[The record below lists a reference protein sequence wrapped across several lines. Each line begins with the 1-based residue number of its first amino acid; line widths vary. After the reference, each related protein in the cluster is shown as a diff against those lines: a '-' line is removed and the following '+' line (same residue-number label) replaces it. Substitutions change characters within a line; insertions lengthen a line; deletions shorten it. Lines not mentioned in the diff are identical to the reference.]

1 MTGWDVGYMQCS
13 KTNLWNI
20 FLCVHRVGKDFSIKI
35 ADFGL
40 ARDVYSNE
48 YYRKKSAGKIPIRWM
63 APEAL
68 NDRIS
73 NQKTDVVRFN

>member
-1 MTGWDVGYMQCS
+1 MQCS
-13 KTNLWNI
+13 KNKSLKHI
-20 FLCVHRVGKDFSIKI
+20 SVCSYRVGKDLSIKI

-40 ARDVYSNE
+40 ARDVYSND
-48 YYRKKSAGKIPIRWM
+48 YYRKKSAGKIPLRWM